1 MQETLGTVLRRAR
14 EGRRMS
20 IGKLAEMSGVP
31 LHPIVLFEE
40 DRFLDEVSEAYVL
53 VYLRKLAQCLEVPGD
68 SLRSLYYE
76 AKANSTHRIAEK
88 EHRRIGRGGHFLYFS
103 PDMGLTLLVL
113 GVVVGLLGYQA
124 YNYFRLP
131 FLSITAPTDNM
142 VSTEHQIGIRGRT
155 EGGVLVKVNNEVI
168 QVTDNEFNHMYFLTP
183 GVNILDIVAERRFG
197 KKLHIQRMVMY
208 NP

>member
-20 IGKLAEMSGVP
+20 IGKLAEISGVP

-40 DRFLDEVSEAYVL
+40 DRFLDEVPEAYVL
-53 VYLRKLAQCLEVPGD
+53 VYLRKLAQYLEVSGD

-76 AKANSTHRIAEK
+76 AKANSTYHIGGED
-88 EHRRIGRGGHFLYFS
+88 HRRVGKREHFLYFS
-103 PDMGLTLLVL
+103 RDTGLTLLVL
-113 GVVVGLLGYQA
+113 GIVVCLLGYQA
-124 YNYFRLP
+124 YNYFRPP
-131 FLSITAPTDNM
+131 FLSIISPTDNM
-142 VSTEHQIGIRGRT
+142 ISTEHQIGIRGRT
-155 EGGVLVKVNNEVI
+155 EEGVLVKVNNEVI
-168 QVTDNEFNHMYFLTP
+168 QVTNNEFNHAYFLTP
-183 GVNILDIVAERRFG
+183 GVNILDMVAERRFG